1 MEERDENSEI
11 PSEIEKPR
19 SKPGAVIDVDDIP
32 PPPGDWVSHPLT
44 RTIGVLILL
53 AIIGLGI
60 WKGPEIIDY
69 IKAHSYGSG
78 IAGFVVAM
86 FIAIIAF
93 AYWKYRAVGD
103 VGMRYWDTDRKK
115 RKT

>member
-1 MEERDENSEI
+1 MEERDEYSEDL
-11 PSEIEKPR
+11 SEIEKTP
-19 SKPGAVIDVDDIP
+19 SIPGAAKDEGEIP
-32 PPPGDWVSHPLT
+32 PPPGDWVSHPIT

-53 AIIGLGI
+53 ALIALGI

-78 IAGFVVAM
+78 IVGFVIAM
-86 FIAIIAF
+86 VVAIISF